1 LSRNLTWF
9 GASHKSKL
17 DMLWLRNRKKKN
29 FEAMP
34 GLMKPCV
41 LIKSMPAGD
50 VSGKNGDR
58 AYYRL
63 VLAALD

>member
-1 LSRNLTWF
+1 
-9 GASHKSKL
+9 
-17 DMLWLRNRKKKN
+17 MLWLRNRKKKN